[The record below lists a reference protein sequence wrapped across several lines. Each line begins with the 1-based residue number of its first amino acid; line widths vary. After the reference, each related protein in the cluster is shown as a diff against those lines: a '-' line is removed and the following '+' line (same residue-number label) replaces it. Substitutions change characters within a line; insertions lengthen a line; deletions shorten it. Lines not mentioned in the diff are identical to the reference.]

1 MIEPKIE
8 SHSQPTVSANE
19 VGAPK
24 HQVPWMIAET
34 PKFRCNT
41 AMPCNSTSLSAAS
54 GGRRKVLAETFIPSY
69 LMLRDKGYGSISTHR
84 SWLVARLRIGF
95 SGINHIVRLV

>member
-1 MIEPKIE
+1 MTTLADT
-8 SHSQPTVSANE
+8 QR
-19 VGAPK
+19 
-24 HQVPWMIAET
+24 MIAET

-69 LMLRDKGYGSISTHR
+69 LTLRDKGYGSISTHR

-95 SGINHIVRLV
+95 SGINHIVRHVQRPANP

>member
-1 MIEPKIE
+1 MI
-8 SHSQPTVSANE
+8 T
-19 VGAPK
+19 
-24 HQVPWMIAET
+24 ET

-54 GGRRKVLAETFIPSY
+54 GGRRKLLAETFIPSY

-84 SWLVARLRIGF
+84 SWLVARLKIGF